1 VGGSTI
7 QEILTRPANLGL
19 VSTTTDEKL
28 EAANWDLEP
37 LVEGRGPEAV
47 EPMLTESHDRAEAFA
62 GRYKGR
68 VAELDVTE
76 LAEAMQEFGAIHDLA
91 GRAGSYA
98 VLSFSLDTADPE
110 RGARMQ
116 RARELGA
123 AIETQLLF
131 FDLEWNKLPDERAD
145 GLLAAP
151 ELAFCAHHL
160 RSLRRYLPHQLS
172 EPEERIL
179 TETSVTGNSAFQ
191 RLFTEQTSAL
201 EIPLPDRDEPASLEE
216 GLSRLQDPDRDRR
229 REAADAVTESLRRDL
244 RSRAFVFNTLL
255 QDKATNDRLRSYP
268 HWLAS
273 RNLAN
278 EASDESV
285 QALIETV
292 QGRYDLARR
301 WYSLKARL
309 LGVDKLAYYDRMAPV
324 SDSDDR
330 IPYGDAE
337 EIVLDC
343 YRAFSPELGATA
355 EEFFTGAYMD
365 GPPRPGKRGGAFCSY
380 TVPSA
385 HPYVMLNYTS
395 RPHDVLT
402 MAHELG
408 HGVHASLARP
418 QGIFHFTTPLTLA
431 ETASIFGENIVLE
444 RLLERAPGAAERLD
458 LLAGA
463 LDGAVAAVFRQ
474 VAMNRFEDAI
484 HTQRREQGEL
494 SVERFGELWLG
505 TQADL
510 LGDSV
515 ELDDDYGI
523 WWSYIWHFVDT
534 PGYVYAYAYGHL
546 LALSVYRKYE
556 EQGEGFVDSYLELL
570 RTGGSRPPEE
580 LGAVVGVDLA
590 DPGFWG
596 SGLELIERQLDAAEA
611 AAREA
616 GRLDNEAPPA
626 PPASQQR

>member
-1 VGGSTI
+1 LSTS
-7 QEILTRPANLGL
+7 LVDTRSTAYRESHATLGLGANLDR
-19 VSTTTDEKL
+19 VSATADEKL
-28 EAANWDLEP
+28 EAASWDLEP
-37 LVEGRGPEAV
+37 LLENRGPEAV
-47 EPMLTESHDRAEAFA
+47 EQMLGEARDRAEAFA
-62 GRYKGR
+62 GTHRGR
-68 VAELDVTE
+68 VTELDSAE
-76 LAEAMQEFGAIHDLA
+76 LAEAMRELAAIHDLG

-98 VLSFSLDTADPE
+98 MLSFSLDTMDPE
-110 RGARMQ
+110 RGARIQ
-116 RARELGA
+116 KAQELGA

-131 FDLEWNKLPDERAD
+131 FDLEWNDVPDERSD
-145 GLLAAP
+145 ELLANPDLGFA
-151 ELAFCAHHL
+151 AHHL
-160 RSLRRYLPHQLS
+160 RNVRRYRPHQLS
-172 EPEERIL
+172 EPEERVL
-179 TETSVTGNSAFQ
+179 TETNVTGGSAFQ
-191 RLFTEQTSAL
+191 RLFTEQTSAV
-201 EIPLPDRDEPASLEE
+201 EVPLPDRDEPGSLEE
-216 GLSRLQDPDRDRR
+216 GLSRLQDPDRERR
-229 REAADAVTESLRRDL
+229 REAAEAVTTALRPGL
-244 RSRAFVFNTLL
+244 RTRAFVFNTLL
-255 QDKATNDRLRSYP
+255 QDKATKDRLRDYP

-285 QALIETV
+285 EALIAAV

-309 LGVDKLAYYDRMAPV
+309 LGLDRLASYDRMAPV
-324 SDSDDR
+324 SDSDDL
-330 IPYGDAE
+330 IPYGEAE

-343 YRAFSPELGATA
+343 YRTFSPELGATA
-355 EEFFTGAYMD
+355 EEFFTGGYMD

-408 HGVHASLARP
+408 HGVHATLARP

-474 VAMNRFEDAI
+474 IAMNRFEHAI
-484 HTQRREQGEL
+484 HTDRRERGEL
-494 SVERFGELWLG
+494 SVERFSELWLA
-505 TQADL
+505 TQSDL

-523 WWSYIWHFVDT
+523 WWSYIWHFVDA

-546 LALSVYRKYE
+546 LALSVYRRYE
-556 EQGEGFVDSYLELL
+556 EEGEGFVESYLDLL
-570 RTGGSRPPEE
+570 RAGGSRPPEE
-580 LGAVVGVDLA
+580 LGAIVGVDLT
-590 DPGFWG
+590 DPGFWS
-596 SGLELIERQLDAAEA
+596 SGLELIERQLDAAEE

-616 GRLDNEAPPA
+616 GRLTGD
-626 PPASQQR
+626 R

>member
-1 VGGSTI
+1 
-7 QEILTRPANLGL
+7 LLANLGC
-19 VSTTTDEKL
+19 VSATVDEKL

-37 LVEGRGPEAV
+37 LVENRGPEAV
-47 EPMLTESHDRAEAFA
+47 ETILTEARERAQAFA
-62 GRYKGR
+62 ERFKGR
-68 VAELDVTE
+68 VGELDAPE
-76 LAEAMQEFGAIHDLA
+76 LAEAMRELGAIHDLA

-98 VLSFSLDTADPE
+98 MLSFSLDTADPE
-110 RGARMQ
+110 RGARIQ

-123 AIETQLLF
+123 AIETELLF
-131 FDLEWNKLPDERAD
+131 FDLEWNRVPDDHAD
-145 GLLAAP
+145 ELLAVP
-151 ELAFCAHHL
+151 ELGFVAHHL
-160 RSLRRYLPHQLS
+160 RNLRRYLPHQLS

-179 TETSVTGNSAFQ
+179 TETDVTGRSAFQ
-191 RLFTEQTSAL
+191 RLFTEQASAL
-201 EIPLPDRDEPASLEE
+201 ELALPDRDEPAPLEE

-229 REAADAVTESLRRDL
+229 RGAAQAVTDSLRRDL
-244 RSRAFVFNTLL
+244 RSRAYVFNTLL
-255 QDKATNDRLRSYP
+255 QDKATRDRLRSYP

-285 QALIETV
+285 QALIEAV
-292 QGRYDLARR
+292 RGRYDLARR
-301 WYSLKARL
+301 WYALKARM
-309 LGVDKLAYYDRMAPV
+309 LGLDRLAHYDRMAPV

-330 IPYGDAE
+330 IPYGEAE

-343 YRAFSPELGATA
+343 YRTFSPELGATA
-355 EEFFTGAYMD
+355 AEFFTGGYMD

-408 HGVHASLARP
+408 HGVHATLAGP
-418 QGIFHFTTPLTLA
+418 QGIFQFTTPLTLA
-431 ETASIFGENIVLE
+431 ETASIFGESIVLE
-444 RLLERAPGAAERLD
+444 RLLERAPGPAERLD

-484 HTQRREQGEL
+484 HTERRETGEL
-494 SVERFGELWLG
+494 SVERFGELWLA
-505 TQADL
+505 TQRDL

-515 ELDDDYGI
+515 ELGDDYGI
-523 WWSYIWHFVDT
+523 WWSYIWHFIDA

-556 EQGEGFVDSYLELL
+556 EQGEGFVESYLELL
-570 RTGGSRPPEE
+570 RAGGSRPPEE
-580 LGAVVGVDLA
+580 LGAIVGVDLS
-590 DPGFWG
+590 DPGFWS
-596 SGLELIERQLDAAEA
+596 SGLDLIERQLDAAEA

-616 GRLDNEAPPA
+616 GRLE
-626 PPASQQR
+626 

>member
-1 VGGSTI
+1 VGAT
-7 QEILTRPANLGL
+7 
-19 VSTTTDEKL
+19 VDEQL

-37 LVEGRGPEAV
+37 LVDGRGPEAV
-47 EPMLTESHDRAEAFA
+47 EELLNEARDRAQAFA
-62 GRYKGR
+62 ETYKGR
-68 VAELDVTE
+68 VAELDPAG
-76 LAEAMQEFGAIHDLA
+76 LAEAMRELAELHDLA

-98 VLSFSLDTADPE
+98 MLSFSLDTTDPE
-110 RGARMQ
+110 RGARIQ
-116 RARELGA
+116 KARELGA
-123 AIETQLLF
+123 AIETQVLF
-131 FDLEWNKLPDERAD
+131 FDLEWNQVPDERAEE
-145 GLLAAP
+145 LLGDP
-151 ELAFCAHHL
+151 GLAFAAHYL
-160 RSLRRYLPHQLS
+160 RNLRRYRPHQLS

-179 TETSVTGNSAFQ
+179 TETSVTGGSAFQ

-201 EIPLPDRDEPASLEE
+201 EVPLPGRDEPASLEE
-216 GLSRLQDPDRDRR
+216 GLSRLQDPDRERR
-229 REAADAVTESLRRDL
+229 REAAEAVTAALRPGL
-244 RSRAFVFNTLL
+244 RTRAFVFNTLL
-255 QDKATNDRLRSYP
+255 QDKATKDRLRGYS

-285 QALIETV
+285 EALIAAV

-309 LGVDKLAYYDRMAPV
+309 LGLDRLASYDRMAPV
-324 SDSDDR
+324 SDSGDR
-330 IPYGDAE
+330 IPYGEAE

-343 YRAFSPELGATA
+343 YRTFSPELGATA
-355 EEFFTGAYMD
+355 EEFFTGGYMD

-408 HGVHASLARP
+408 HGVHAALARP
-418 QGIFHFTTPLTLA
+418 QGVFHFSTPLTLA

-474 VAMNRFEDAI
+474 IAMNRFEDAI
-484 HTQRREQGEL
+484 HTDRRERGEL
-494 SVERFGELWLG
+494 SVDRFGELWLG

-515 ELDDDYGI
+515 ELDDDYGL
-523 WWSYIWHFVDT
+523 WWSYVWHFVDA

-546 LALSVYRKYE
+546 LALSVYRRYE
-556 EQGEGFVDSYLELL
+556 EQGEDFVSSYLDLL
-570 RTGGSRPPEE
+570 RAGGSRPPEE
-580 LGAVVGVDLA
+580 LGAIVGVDLS
-590 DPGFWG
+590 DPGFWS
-596 SGLELIERQLDAAEA
+596 SGLELIERQLDAAED

-616 GRLDNEAPPA
+616 GRLD
-626 PPASQQR
+626 